1 MRWNLSIYETARS
14 TNLLTPLDKWYFFGM
29 VGARRTMMAVAR
41 TEAVHKNA
49 EGLDMQP
56 PLAVIHLLLD
66 AQVEAAR
73 SVSSA
78 ADEIARAA
86 GVAAKCLTSGGRLFY
101 AAAGSSAL
109 MALADALELP
119 GTFGIARDRIVI
131 LLAGGQASLND
142 LTGGPED
149 DAGQAKRDV
158 AAAGILDKDCLIAVS
173 ASGSTPYTVGALEEA
188 KSRGA
193 STISIA
199 NNAGAPLIAL
209 ADVGIVLPT
218 PPEIIA
224 GSTRMGAGTAQ
235 KIALNMMSTLMAIH
249 LGHVHDG
256 YMVNLNPDNLK
267 LKGRAARIVAAI
279 SGCTE
284 AEAASWL
291 GRSGGSVKAAI
302 LLAAGAAGPDAAR
315 ELLADAGQRL
325 RPALA
330 KLEGSA
336 GARSTT

>member
-1 MRWNLSIYETARS
+1 
-14 TNLLTPLDKWYFFGM
+14 
-29 VGARRTMMAVAR
+29 MAVAR
-41 TEAVHKNA
+41 TEEVHRNA
-49 EGLDMQP
+49 EGLDLQP
-56 PLAVIHLLLD
+56 PAAVIRLLLD
-66 AQVEAAR
+66 AQVEAAN
-73 SVSSA
+73 SVRGA
-78 ADEIARAA
+78 ADDIAKAA
-86 GVAAKCLTSGGRLFY
+86 GVAAHCLSTGGRLFY

-119 GTFGIARDRIVI
+119 GTFGISRDRIVI
-131 LLAGGQASLND
+131 LLAGGLASLTD

-149 DAGQAKRDV
+149 DAGQARREI
-158 AAAGILDKDCLIAVS
+158 AAAGVSNKDCVIAVS
-173 ASGSTPYTVGALEEA
+173 ASGSTPYAVGALEEA

-199 NNAGAPLIAL
+199 NNAGSPLTTL

-218 PPEIIA
+218 PPEMVA

-279 SGCTE
+279 SGCTDTE
-284 AEAASWL
+284 ATSWL
-291 GRSGGSVKAAI
+291 DSSGGSVKAAT
-302 LLAAGAAGPDAAR
+302 LLAAGAANPDAAR
-315 ELLADAGQRL
+315 ELLAETGQKL

-336 GARSTT
+336 GAMSTPRHNRT